1 MAQTDVLTP
10 ADSIAEF
17 QNSARDFLRSQ
28 APLAR
33 LRRLRGTAPGFEREM
48 WKSIA
53 EAGWTGILVPE
64 ADGGLGLGLRV
75 ACAIAEEV
83 GRNPLS
89 EPYIAGAVQSVV
101 ALQATPA
108 SALKSELTA
117 SLIAGQALFGLAW
130 QEQLG
135 QLDPSVLETVAT
147 RSGATVQI
155 RGCKRWVVPGNGAD
169 GWLVSAREPE
179 GPALYW
185 VRADTPGLRIEN
197 GARVDGTFMAD
208 LILDAEVP
216 AANRLASGAA
226 AREAL
231 EQALE
236 TAQFVQAAELLG
248 ITRQAFD
255 LTFSY
260 LNVRVQ
266 FGRPI
271 GSNQALQH
279 RMVDAYIQ
287 VQLASACLADALHA
301 YESGSAS
308 LAALASRVKARCAH
322 AATSVTRLAI
332 QFHGAIGITD
342 ECDIGLYTKRA
353 MYLCSWLGGVTA
365 HRRRYFNLTP
375 RPTGT
380 EAATAEPGS
389 FPRAADWAAM
399 PEAEFRSMVRAF
411 LKRNYPSHL
420 RFPSRRLRW
429 HEIRDWYMT
438 LSRQGWLAP
447 AWPKAYGGMELPPAK
462 LLAFFEE
469 FEQYGVARVPD
480 QGLLMI
486 GPILVRYGT
495 AEQKERFLPK
505 ILSGEHI
512 WCQGYSEPNAGS
524 DLASLRTQAVAYG
537 DEFVVTG
544 QKIWTTLAHDATH
557 IYLLVRTDPAAKKQE
572 GISMLLVDMKSP
584 GVTVRPIPNMAG
596 DAEFCEVF
604 FDGVRV
610 PQANLVGELNRGWT
624 IAKSLLGFERIFV
637 GSPKTCQYAL
647 AQLDALATA
656 LKLYGDAAFAAR
668 FSELQLDV
676 ADLSAAYSY
685 FADIVKRGE
694 ELPSSVSMLKIW
706 ATETYNRICALLVET
721 AEEHGGDHPVAG
733 AGGFAVNAVAPLMNA
748 MVTTIYSGT
757 NEIQRNIIAAQVLR
771 FPRP

>member
-1 MAQTDVLTP
+1 MAQTDDLTP

-28 APLAR
+28 APVAR
-33 LRRLRGTAPGFEREM
+33 LRKLRGTAPGFEREM

-53 EAGWTGILVPE
+53 EAGWTGVLVSE

-83 GRNPLS
+83 GRNPIS
-89 EPYIAGAVQSVV
+89 EPFIAGAVQSVV
-101 ALQATPA
+101 ALLATPA

-117 SLIAGQALFGLAW
+117 SLVAGHALFGLAW
-130 QEQLG
+130 QERLG
-135 QLDPSVLETVAT
+135 QLGPLPLETVAT
-147 RSGATVQI
+147 RSGASVRI
-155 RGCKRWVVPGNGAD
+155 RGCKRWVVPGSGAD
-169 GWLVSAREPE
+169 GWLVSAGERE

-185 VRADTPGLRIEN
+185 VRADTPGLRTEDR
-197 GARVDGTFMAD
+197 ARVDGTFMAD
-208 LILDAEVP
+208 LFLDVEIP
-216 AANRLASGAA
+216 ATNRLGSGPAV
-226 AREAL
+226 REAL
-231 EQALE
+231 EQALA

-248 ITRQAFD
+248 IARQAFD

-260 LNVRVQ
+260 LSVRVQ

-287 VQLASACLADALHA
+287 VQLASACLAEALQA
-301 YESGSAS
+301 YESGNANF
-308 LAALASRVKARCAH
+308 AALASRVKARCAF
-322 AATSVTRLAI
+322 AATLVTRLAI

-342 ECDIGLYTKRA
+342 ECDISLYAKRA
-353 MYLCSWLGGVTA
+353 MYLCSWLGGVSV
-365 HRRRYFNLTP
+365 HRRRYFNLVP
-375 RPTGT
+375 RLTDT
-380 EAATAEPGS
+380 EATTAEPGS

-399 PEAEFRSMVRAF
+399 PEAEFRSMVRSF
-411 LKRNYPSHL
+411 LKGNYPSHL

-462 LLAFFEE
+462 LLAWFEE

-486 GPILVRYGT
+486 GPILIRYGT
-495 AEQKERFLPK
+495 QEQKERFLPR

-524 DLASLRTQAVAYG
+524 DLASLRMQAVPDG

-557 IYLLVRTDPAAKKQE
+557 IYLLVRTDTAAKKQE
-572 GISMLLVDMKSP
+572 GISMLLADMKSP
-584 GVTVRPIPNMAG
+584 GVTVRPIANMAG

-604 FDGVRV
+604 FDAVRV
-610 PQANLVGELNRGWT
+610 PRENLVGELNRGWS
-624 IAKSLLGFERIFV
+624 IAKALLGFERIFI
-637 GSPKTCQYAL
+637 GSPKQSQYAL
-647 AQLDALATA
+647 AQLDVLATM
-656 LKLYGDAAFAAR
+656 LKLYDDAAFAAR

-676 ADLSAAYSY
+676 ADLSAAYAY

-694 ELPSSVSMLKIW
+694 ELPASVSMLKIW
-706 ATETYNRICALLVET
+706 ATETYNRICALLVEI
-721 AEEHGGDHPVAG
+721 AEEHGADHPVMG
-733 AGGFAVNAVAPLMNA
+733 AGGIAVNAVASLMNA

-757 NEIQRNIIAAQVLR
+757 NEIQRNILAAQVLR
-771 FPRP
+771 FPRS